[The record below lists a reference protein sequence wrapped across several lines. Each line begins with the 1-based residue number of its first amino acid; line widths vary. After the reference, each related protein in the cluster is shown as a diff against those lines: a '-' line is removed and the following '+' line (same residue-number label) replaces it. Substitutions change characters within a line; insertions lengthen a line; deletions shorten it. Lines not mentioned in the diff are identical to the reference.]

1 MSSPQWLFAD
11 FRLDVDNACLWHGT
25 QAVALTPKAFDVLH
39 YLVTH
44 HDRLVPK
51 DILLDAIWPETAVS
65 DVVVRVAIGE
75 LRKALGD
82 TAQAPRFIATV
93 SRRGYR
99 FIAPVTQAVL
109 PNMGHPES
117 AAPLS
122 APEAPPLSPSV
133 VRCLP
138 STPLPLV
145 GREAVLTRLHEALA
159 LTRQGQRQVLLL
171 TGELGI
177 GKTAVIEAF
186 AAQVSTTPMVWLAFG
201 QCVEHYGPGEPYLP
215 VLEAL
220 GQLCRSPA
228 GTRLSTLLRQQAPT
242 WLVQMPWLLG
252 AADRAHLQQELYGA
266 TGERMLRELAQ
277 VIETLTAEVVLILV
291 LEDLHWSDDA
301 TLDALALLAQRRE
314 PARLLLLGTY
324 RPVEV
329 LVRGHPLQT
338 VIAALRVHGQCT
350 EVPLELLHVT
360 EVAQYLAARFPQHHF
375 PAALARAIHQRTE
388 GNPLFMAQAI
398 EHMVAEGVL
407 ALAAG
412 HWVLHGPLDTID
424 AVLPESI
431 GQMLTQ
437 QFAQLS
443 TETQQVLEVASV
455 AGMEFSAAAVAAGL
469 ETDVVAV
476 ETRCEGLARQHH
488 WLRTIGSDAW
498 PDGTV
503 AGRYAFLHALYH
515 SVVSQHVTVA
525 RHLHLHRRIGEA
537 KEGAYGPRASEIA
550 AELAVHF
557 THGRDYHRAVQ
568 YLQQA
573 GDNAMGRWAYQEAI
587 TFFTRGL
594 TLLETQPETPA
605 RVQQELDLLLALGPA
620 LMAAKGWAAPEV
632 EQTYARARVLCAQAR
647 KTAQLFPALRGLWRF
662 YRSRGDLA
670 TAIELGEELYRL
682 AQHEAA
688 PTHLLEAHDALGQT
702 LFYLGKYSAAWWHFA
717 QGIPLIDPTVQ
728 RAQAIRH
735 GIAPGVACLAYAAPT
750 LWSLGYPEQALQRC
764 QEALMLIQEFEHP
777 ESHMLVHHLT
787 AYLYHRRREPSAV
800 QAHADAVLTLA
811 TAQGWPLYVGL
822 ANHIRGWALAMQG
835 QYEAGMAQMH
845 QGLAGLLATG
855 QTLAQP
861 FCLARMAEAA
871 GYAGHIDEG
880 LHLLTEAL
888 AMFEASGRRDM
899 LTEAYRL
906 KGELVLRQAVPDT
919 VQAEVY
925 FKQALTLAR
934 QQQAKSWE
942 LRAAMSLARLW
953 QQQGQRAAAHTLLAD
968 IHGWFTE
975 GFDTADLQEA
985 ERLLA
990 ALA

>member
-1 MSSPQWLFAD
+1 M
-11 FRLDVDNACLWHGT
+11 
-25 QAVALTPKAFDVLH
+25 
-39 YLVTH
+39 
-44 HDRLVPK
+44 
-51 DILLDAIWPETAVS
+51 
-65 DVVVRVAIGE
+65 
-75 LRKALGD
+75 
-82 TAQAPRFIATV
+82 
-93 SRRGYR
+93 
-99 FIAPVTQAVL
+99 
-109 PNMGHPES
+109 
-117 AAPLS
+117 
-122 APEAPPLSPSV
+122 
-133 VRCLP
+133 
-138 STPLPLV
+138 PLV

-252 AADRAHLQQELYGA
+252 TADRAHLQQELHGT

-301 TLDALALLAQRRE
+301 TLDALALLAQRRG

-375 PAALARAIHQRTE
+375 PVALARAIHQRTE

-443 TETQQVLEVASV
+443 TEVQQVLEVASV

-537 KEGAYGPRASEIA
+537 KEAAYGPRASEIA

-568 YLQQA
+568 YLQHA
-573 GDNAMGRWAYQEAI
+573 GDNAMRRWAYQEAI
-587 TFFTRGL
+587 AFLTRGL

-605 RVQQELDLLLALGPA
+605 RVQQELDLQLALGPA

-632 EQTYARARVLCAQAR
+632 EQTYARARVLCAQVR
-647 KTAQLFPALRGLWRF
+647 KTAQLFPALHGLWRF
-662 YRSRGDLA
+662 YRSRGALS
-670 TAIELGEELYRL
+670 TAVELGEELYRL
-682 AQHEAA
+682 AQREAA

-702 LFYLGKYSAAWWHFA
+702 LFYLGEYAAAWRHFA
-717 QGIPLIDPTVQ
+717 QGIPLIDPTS
-728 RAQAIRH
+728 AASPGHPSRH
-735 GIAPGVACLAYAAPT
+735 RPWGGMPGVC
-750 LWSLGYPEQALQRC
+750 G
-764 QEALMLIQEFEHP
+764 
-777 ESHMLVHHLT
+777 
-787 AYLYHRRREPSAV
+787 
-800 QAHADAVLTLA
+800 AHALVPGLSGTGPATVSGGTDARPGVRA
-811 TAQGWPLYVGL
+811 S
-822 ANHIRGWALAMQG
+822 R
-835 QYEAGMAQMH
+835 ESSAGPSPDSLPVSPPPRAISSP
-845 QGLAGLLATG
+845 G
-855 QTLAQP
+855 
-861 FCLARMAEAA
+861 AR
-871 GYAGHIDEG
+871 
-880 LHLLTEAL
+880 
-888 AMFEASGRRDM
+888 
-899 LTEAYRL
+899 
-906 KGELVLRQAVPDT
+906 
-919 VQAEVY
+919 
-925 FKQALTLAR
+925 
-934 QQQAKSWE
+934 
-942 LRAAMSLARLW
+942 
-953 QQQGQRAAAHTLLAD
+953 
-968 IHGWFTE
+968 
-975 GFDTADLQEA
+975 
-985 ERLLA
+985 
-990 ALA
+990 